1 MSKYYPAYDHK
12 PTREGFG
19 EGLYLAGKENPRVV
33 ALAADLSDSIK
44 MTRFKREFPERFF
57 QAGVAEA
64 NMVGVAAGLTIGGWI
79 PFAGS
84 FVNFISGRVYDQIRQ
99 SVAYSNKNV
108 KLAGSHMG
116 LTLGEDGATHQNLE
130 DLALMRTLP
139 NMTVLSPCDATQT
152 RQATL
157 AAARHSGP
165 VYIRF
170 GRPKWPVF
178 IPEEM
183 PFEIGKAQVLKSG
196 NDVTLIATGHMV
208 WHALLAAEMLEK
220 RGIDAEVINMHTI
233 KPLDREAVLQSVR
246 KTGAAVT
253 AEEHQKAGGLGGAV
267 AEVLGEEQPVP
278 MARVGVND
286 RFGESGKPEE
296 LMRKY
301 GLMPED
307 IVQAALRVLTR
318 KKP

>member
-1 MSKYYPAYDHK
+1 MSKYYPPYDHQA
-12 PTREGFG
+12 TREGFG
-19 EGLYLAGKENPRVV
+19 EGLYRAGQENPRVV

-44 MTRFKREFPERFF
+44 MTRFKRAFPERFF

-84 FVNFISGRVYDQIRQ
+84 FANFITGRVYDQIRQ

-130 DLALMRTLP
+130 DLALMRVLP
-139 NMTVLSPCDATQT
+139 HMTVLSPCDATQT

-157 AAARHSGP
+157 AAARHEGP
-165 VYIRF
+165 VYLRF

-178 IPEEM
+178 IPEDL
-183 PFEIGKAQVLKSG
+183 PFEIGKAQILKEGTDISI
-196 NDVTLIATGHMV
+196 IATGHMV
-208 WHALLAAEMLEK
+208 WHALLAAETLE
-220 RGIDAEVINMHTI
+220 RDGIDAEVINMHTI
-233 KPLDREAVLQSVR
+233 KPLDRRAILESAR
-246 KTGAAVT
+246 KTGAVIT

-267 AEVLGEEQPVP
+267 AEVLTEAWPVP
-278 MARVGVND
+278 MRRIGVDD
-286 RFGESGKPEE
+286 RFGESGTPEE

-307 IVQAALRVLTR
+307 IVGAARALMHEKGR
-318 KKP
+318 